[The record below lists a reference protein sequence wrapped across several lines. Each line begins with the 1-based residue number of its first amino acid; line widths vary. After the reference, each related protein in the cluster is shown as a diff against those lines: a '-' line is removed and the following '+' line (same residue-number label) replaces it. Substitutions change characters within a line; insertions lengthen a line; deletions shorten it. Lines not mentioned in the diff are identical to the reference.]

1 MFMSG
6 VSMKKYQDGEI
17 ILRPGDHPRTLFK
30 VLAGGITMYT
40 HYGQPSQ
47 HLVGSYSPPFCFG
60 ETSVLADHPC
70 PYTIIA
76 KGRVVLMLIPEESF
90 AEFIRDHNAE
100 AISIMT
106 AMAQK
111 LRKSYDILDEFKEL
125 HNSQGMNLIALKS
138 LAEECAQTDLDAS
151 DLALPRTHSTTIVHT
166 TRTITPAAPAAAPQ
180 PPAAP
185 VSAPQPPVVSA
196 AAVLQKPAPVIQRP
210 PSPEEKSGI
219 YPPEHQFYPGINY
232 PEFAQYIYSKEYTCP
247 HCMSRFDGVRISYN
261 KLTPTT
267 PPEGHNPYDLRIF
280 YEDFKSE
287 WYEVITCPYC
297 YFSTYYEYFQ
307 VTDLLRKRYYQEE
320 LQIAYDAL
328 SLDFLTERDLN
339 FVFTQHY
346 LALTCSRG
354 LKNFRQIN
362 ARMWENL
369 IWLYEEAGDSQMARY
384 ALEKTLDSYMEVY
397 QNCTLDPVQDQRT
410 CMAIAGMLYQ
420 LEDYK
425 KAREWALRVRTNR
438 MGKKAYSN
446 LAEKLIDD
454 VRDKMDELERKARA
468 QRELEQETQNE
479 I

>member
-1 MFMSG
+1 MSG
-6 VSMKKYQDGEI
+6 VSMRKYQDGEI
-17 ILRPGDHPRTLFK
+17 VLNPGDHPRTLFK
-30 VLAGGITMYT
+30 IFAGGITMYT
-40 HYGQPSQ
+40 NYGRPNQ
-47 HLVGSYSPPFCFG
+47 HLVGSYAAPFCFG

-70 PYTIIA
+70 PYTIVA
-76 KGRVVLMLIPEESF
+76 KGRTVLMLIPEEGF
-90 AEFIRDHNAE
+90 AEFIRDHNTE
-100 AISIMT
+100 AVSIMT

-111 LRKSYDILDEFKEL
+111 LRKSYDILDEFKIL
-125 HNSQGMNLIALKS
+125 QSSQGMDILKLRNLAAQC
-138 LAEECAQTDLDAS
+138 AETDLDTS
-151 DLALPRTHSTTIVHT
+151 DLALPHAHSTTIVHT
-166 TRTITPAAPAAAPQ
+166 TRTITPAAPAAAPPAASASAAVPQ
-180 PPAAP
+180 PPATPAAP
-185 VSAPQPPVVSA
+185 VPPKIAPIVN
-196 AAVLQKPAPVIQRP
+196 RP
-210 PSPEEKSGI
+210 PTPEEKSGI
-219 YPPEHQFYPGINY
+219 FPPEHQFYPGINY

-267 PPEGHNPYDLRIF
+267 TPEGHNPYDLRIF
-280 YEDFKSE
+280 YEDFKTE

-307 VTDLLRKRYYQEE
+307 ATDLLRKRYYQEE

-346 LALTCSRG
+346 LALLCSRG

-362 ARMWENL
+362 ARIWENL
-369 IWLYEEAGDSQMARY
+369 IWLYQEAGDSQMSHY
-384 ALEKTLDSYMEVY
+384 ALEKTLEAYTDVY
-397 QNCTLDPVQDQRT
+397 QSCTLDPVQDQRT

-454 VRDKMDELERKARA
+454 IRDKMEELGIK
-468 QRELEQETQNE
+468 
-479 I
+479 